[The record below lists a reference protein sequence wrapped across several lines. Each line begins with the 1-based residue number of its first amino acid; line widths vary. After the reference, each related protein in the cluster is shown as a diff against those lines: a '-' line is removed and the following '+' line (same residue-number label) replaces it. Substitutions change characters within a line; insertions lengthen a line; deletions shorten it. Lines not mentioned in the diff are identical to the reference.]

1 MAAYERTFEVGE
13 LKSDAQIIK
22 WLSNAIGAIRSKAR
36 SEKIEMA
43 RGLAAVT
50 EKLEDS
56 SEVNF
61 LRDMIMVFRF
71 FMVDLRDQLMEKK
84 ARGMQ
89 AEQVARAYRGIIERE
104 LSTLMSELSSLE
116 RLESAE

>member
-1 MAAYERTFEVGE
+1 MAIYERQFEAGE
-13 LKSDAQIIK
+13 LKADVQIIN
-22 WLSNAIGAIRSKAR
+22 WLSKAIEAIRYKAR
-36 SEKIEMA
+36 SEKIQMA
-43 RGLAAVT
+43 RGITAVT

-71 FMVDLRDQLMEKK
+71 FMIDLRDQLMEKR

-89 AEQVARAYRGIIERE
+89 AEQVARAYRGIIEQE
-104 LSTLMSELSSLE
+104 LTQLINELAALK
-116 RLESAE
+116 RLEAAE